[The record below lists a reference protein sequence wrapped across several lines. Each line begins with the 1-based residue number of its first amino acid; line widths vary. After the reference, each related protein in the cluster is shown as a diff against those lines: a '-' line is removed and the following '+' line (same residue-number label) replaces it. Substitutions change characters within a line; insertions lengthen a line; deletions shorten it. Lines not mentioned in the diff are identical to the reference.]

1 MREALVT
8 RLFQPRDPL
17 PSRLDALWLINRGV
31 VKVMTWDEE
40 GEIVI
45 LGYWGENDVVGRPLS
60 QIQPYEM
67 QCCTSVEATC
77 LPLERG
83 SSLSSALYWLC
94 SLRRDRTRLR
104 FLKTVIRGC

>member
-45 LGYWGENDVVGRPLS
+45 LGYWGDAVLH
-60 QIQPYEM
+60 
-67 QCCTSVEATC
+67 
-77 LPLERG
+77 
-83 SSLSSALYWLC
+83 
-94 SLRRDRTRLR
+94 
-104 FLKTVIRGC
+104 

>member
-1 MREALVT
+1 MVNQSSSSSA
-8 RLFQPRDPL
+8 
-17 PSRLDALWLINRGV
+17 IG
-31 VKVMTWDEE
+31 
-40 GEIVI
+40 
-45 LGYWGENDVVGRPLS
+45 
-60 QIQPYEM
+60 EM

>member
-1 MREALVT
+1 
-8 RLFQPRDPL
+8 
-17 PSRLDALWLINRGV
+17 
-31 VKVMTWDEE
+31 
-40 GEIVI
+40 
-45 LGYWGENDVVGRPLS
+45 
-60 QIQPYEM
+60 M